1 MKIARN
7 AAKCRKCNDEIES
20 MHVHDF
26 KYCKCG
32 TIFVDGGKD
41 YVRRGGEL
49 DQIIE
54 LTEYK

>member
-1 MKIARN
+1 MKIVRN
-7 AAKCRKCNDEIES
+7 AAKCLKCNDEIES

-41 YVRRGGEL
+41 YIRRGGEL
-49 DQIIE
+49 GQILE